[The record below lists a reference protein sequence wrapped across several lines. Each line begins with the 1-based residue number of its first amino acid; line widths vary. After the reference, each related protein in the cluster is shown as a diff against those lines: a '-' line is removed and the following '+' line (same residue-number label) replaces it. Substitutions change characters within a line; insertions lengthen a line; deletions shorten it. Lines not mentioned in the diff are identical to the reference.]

1 VADRATLSGVA
12 RWMES
17 TAAAGGLPVE
27 TRISGIL
34 DVFGGFVKSCPSGVM
49 NAAIAAELGRQT
61 LSIALK
67 TQVVLFCAY
76 RAPSRRV
83 CTTKYIFNGW

>member
-1 VADRATLSGVA
+1 MDRQLL
-12 RWMES
+12 W
-17 TAAAGGLPVE
+17 GGLPVE

-83 CTTKYIFNGW
+83 CTTKYIFNFWWLSN